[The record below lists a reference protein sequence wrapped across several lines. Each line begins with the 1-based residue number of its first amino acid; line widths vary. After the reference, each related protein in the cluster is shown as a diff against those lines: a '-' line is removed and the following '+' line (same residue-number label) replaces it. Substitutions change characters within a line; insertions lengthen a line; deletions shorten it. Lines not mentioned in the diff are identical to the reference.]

1 MGFFAK
7 LFGKK
12 QAQPTPTLS
21 PELAAALQHPPRLV
35 NEGPEF
41 PREPVVLDRAV
52 APAQIEA
59 ALAGGGFVRG
69 EDGKHVRGETIVE
82 YRDENGVTLL
92 AFSGGGILE
101 AQREL
106 LARLPWIDP
115 MDRFYERM
123 ESPATPI
130 EELRHLLCALR
141 HYKCVGGIPRV
152 LRGHKDPEIQ
162 ETVRLID
169 RDQMAAAA
177 RAQRSRKKG

>member
-1 MGFFAK
+1 MGFFGK

-12 QAQPTPTLS
+12 PQPAPTTL
-21 PELAAALQHPPRLV
+21 PPNVAAALAHPPRLV

-41 PREPVVLDRAV
+41 PREPVVLDRNV
-52 APAQIEA
+52 SPPQIDA
-59 ALAGGGFVRG
+59 ALAAAGFARG
-69 EDGKHVRGETIVE
+69 EDDKHVRGETVVE
-82 YRDENGVTLL
+82 YRAESGVTLL
-92 AFSGGGILE
+92 AFSGAAILE

-106 LARLPWIDP
+106 LAKLPWIDP
-115 MDRFYERM
+115 LDRFYERM

-152 LRGHKDPEIQ
+152 LRSHRDAEIQ

-177 RAQRSRKKG
+177 RAQRARKKG

>member
-1 MGFFAK
+1 MGFFGK

-12 QAQPTPTLS
+12 PQPTTTLS
-21 PELAAALQHPPRLV
+21 PSLAAALQHPPRLV

-41 PREPVVLDRAV
+41 PREPVVLERTV
-52 APAQIEA
+52 AQPQIDA
-59 ALAGGGFVRG
+59 ALAAAGFVRG
-69 EDGKHVRGETIVE
+69 EDGNHVRGETIVE
-82 YRDENGVTLL
+82 SRDENGVTLL
-92 AFSGGGILE
+92 AFSGGGVLD

-106 LARLPWIDP
+106 LAQLPWIDP
-115 MDRFYERM
+115 MKRFYERM

-130 EELRHLLCALR
+130 DELRHLLCALR

-152 LRGHKDPEIQ
+152 LRGHSDPEIQ